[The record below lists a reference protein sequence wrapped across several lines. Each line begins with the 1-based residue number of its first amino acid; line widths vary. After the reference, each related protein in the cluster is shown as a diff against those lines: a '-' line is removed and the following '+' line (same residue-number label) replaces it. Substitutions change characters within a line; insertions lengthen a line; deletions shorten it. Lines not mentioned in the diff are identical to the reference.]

1 VVGDAVPPPT
11 PETATGLSPDWAVG
25 GAVGEVWVATPGW
38 RPDEDSDPPPPPLT
52 AHVASRAATT
62 AIRLNDTISV
72 ELRGRWSRRVSAGPS
87 WRCVGGG
94 AGVDAACVVAAGVD
108 TVGLDKAGVDKA
120 GAGRDGAGRDG
131 ADRDG
136 ADRRG
141 AGRAGA
147 GVGSGAGA
155 RTGGSDG
162 GSSDGSAATASSVL
176 TLGGVSAGVTA
187 PTPGCTSCGP
197 WASAP
202 APASR
207 DRRAASAMAARARGP
222 RTSSEWRPGL
232 CARMIR
238 LRDGSA
244 LCGTC
249 RRHGGP
255 LPAIMPRRSP
265 KVRSLP
271 SARRWWPV
279 IDRRTPEGTTRHDG
293 YPGGACR
300 VGPVR
305 PPLALV
311 LRRCGPDPH
320 CRGDRLRAGAPRR
333 WRTGAPVRRRGG
345 VVARSGWCRAGRRP
359 SPPGP
364 GGAGAGCPPA

>member
-1 VVGDAVPPPT
+1 MVGDAVPPPT

-25 GAVGEVWVATPGW
+25 GAVGEVRVATPGW

-108 TVGLDKAGVDKA
+108 PVGLDKAGVDKA

-271 SARRWWPV
+271 SARR
-279 IDRRTPEGTTRHDG
+279 
-293 YPGGACR
+293 
-300 VGPVR
+300 
-305 PPLALV
+305 
-311 LRRCGPDPH
+311 
-320 CRGDRLRAGAPRR
+320 
-333 WRTGAPVRRRGG
+333 
-345 VVARSGWCRAGRRP
+345 
-359 SPPGP
+359 
-364 GGAGAGCPPA
+364 